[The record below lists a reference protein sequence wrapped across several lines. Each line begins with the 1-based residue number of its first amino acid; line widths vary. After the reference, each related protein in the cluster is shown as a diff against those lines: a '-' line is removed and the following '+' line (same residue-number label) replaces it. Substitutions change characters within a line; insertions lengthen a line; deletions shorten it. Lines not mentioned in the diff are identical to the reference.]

1 MRWLKGELLQQQQ
14 EKQGLDSSHSSGE
27 PGLGWSNMKVL
38 NSVLWSL
45 WKIKC
50 NNHLRVWNS
59 KADCCVVSENR
70 QLDQTSFNACIFF
83 LKRLSED
90 SLDQLCSFFLN
101 FQLKERLFP
110 VSLRVHKYKSHPPE
124 SSLEQNLNIKFLIKR
139 DVCFT

>member
-1 MRWLKGELLQQQQ
+1 MGTQQGQLISGGSSLWKATHGAFSCVSQAGSRMRWLKGELLQQQQ

-59 KADCCVVSENR
+59 KVDCCVVSENR
-70 QLDQTSFNACIFF
+70 QLDQTPFNACIFF
-83 LKRLSED
+83 FEKTL
-90 SLDQLCSFFLN
+90 
-101 FQLKERLFP
+101 
-110 VSLRVHKYKSHPPE
+110 
-124 SSLEQNLNIKFLIKR
+124 
-139 DVCFT
+139 